1 MICIMADISDDD
13 DQTVDVK
20 DNVPS
25 SNATDPFPQEI
36 PITFTT
42 KNGVEVNLLLK
53 R

>member
-1 MICIMADISDDD
+1 MIVFMADISDDD
-13 DQTVDVK
+13 DQEVNVK

-25 SNATDPFPQEI
+25 SNDTDPFPCEI